1 MKYTHSS
8 SAVLLAHMSF
18 GISSSHMKYFY
29 AFLAVMSLFVFGLL
43 LFRKFVRTPKGLF
56 ISSFISYVLV
66 LINILQLSFDLRVP
80 KVVGYL
86 CFAVGIWPSCPIVY
100 SLIYPMEVL
109 TERLFGS
116 WITFDETI
124 ILYLVSFGLNTL
136 GIFAIIR
143 LILYIKHKV
152 SAQKPHLEEIK

>member
-1 MKYTHSS
+1 MKYIYS
-8 SAVLLAHMSF
+8 SAVLLAHISF
-18 GISSSHMKYFY
+18 GINSSNMKYFY
-29 AFLAVMSLFVFGLL
+29 ALLAVMSLFVFGLL

-66 LINILQLSFDLRVP
+66 LVNILQLSFDLRLP
-80 KVVGYL
+80 KAIGYL

-100 SLIYPMEVL
+100 SIIYPMEVL

-124 ILYLVSFGLNTL
+124 ILYLVAFVVNTL
-136 GIFAIIR
+136 CIFAIIR
-143 LILYIKHKV
+143 LFLYIRQPK
-152 SAQKPHLEEIK
+152 KPQFKQAV